1 MDVLI
6 SASLITA
13 FLAGMAA
20 LFEPCCIG
28 VLLPTY
34 LSSIF
39 KHKIKIF
46 FMTFVFFLGIL
57 IVFLPLGLGFGALGT
72 LLMQLHDI
80 IFWLGGLFL
89 IFLSLSMWFG
99 LHLQLPFHFTQK
111 LENQSFSSVLVL
123 GIFSGLAVTCCAP
136 VLAGVLALSILP
148 ASVFW
153 GGMYAFTYVLGML
166 TPLFLIALFLD
177 KINFTDKF
185 SFFQRG
191 VTYKLGGKEISLTYA
206 NVISAS
212 IFLVA
217 GVLILIL
224 NMTGNLESESAMQIR
239 LNILL
244 KELVD
249 SISSFLAIVPG
260 FTFVLLFLLLFLV
273 ILRMALKQ
281 LKSK

>member
-6 SASLITA
+6 SATLITA

-20 LFEPCCIG
+20 LFAPCCIG

-39 KHKIKIF
+39 RRKIKVF
-46 FMTFVFFLGIL
+46 FMTFIFFLGIL
-57 IVFLPLGLGFGALGT
+57 TVFLPLGLGFGALGT
-72 LLMQLHDI
+72 LLMQLHDV

-89 IFLSLSMWFG
+89 ILLSLSIWLGIHF
-99 LHLQLPFHFTQK
+99 QLPFHFARK
-111 LENQSFSSVLVL
+111 LENQSISSVFIL

-153 GGMYAFTYVLGML
+153 GGIYALTYVLGML

-177 KINFTDKF
+177 KINFTEKF
-185 SFFQRG
+185 FFFQKG
-191 VTYKLGGKEISLTYA
+191 FSYKLGRKEISLTYA
-206 NVISAS
+206 NVLSAS

-217 GVLILIL
+217 GILILIL
-224 NMTGNLESESAMQIR
+224 NATGNLEAESVLQLK

-244 KELVD
+244 NTWVD
-249 SISSFLAIVPG
+249 SISSFLAVVPG
-260 FTFVLLFLLLFLV
+260 FTFALLFLLLFLV
-273 ILRMALKQ
+273 ILRTALKQ
-281 LKSK
+281 LKSN